1 MNHLLEAFKDLNKL
15 YEAKADQEAFINK
28 FGKDYFDLFNK
39 FKGRLQS
46 KNIST
51 DMTWH
56 VKHTSIE
63 DMKEILDNFNSQRAT
78 DDKGKSKLNRKK
90 IFEDSNF
97 IVWEILDWETA
108 MNMADGASWCIAGR
122 YHTNEP
128 KPSQAKQYFNDYL
141 QTTYSNYYYV
151 ISKSNNR
158 KWCICKRQQLITVEK
173 THRKEYPIDI
183 WTQEDRAIATRSKGR
198 GIEGLPTI
206 EEISYYVDDYDDFVG
221 KNKEYDPEKELV
233 EDFLGT
239 EAIYDESDGYWHSF
253 DGVCVVQ
260 VDPIEDVKGCW
271 LDTVRDWFENDEDT
285 YYKNFN
291 YDFCLDQ
298 NSIKTNLVYSA
309 LDNKIEEFGDDE
321 ISQMCCNDEYDS
333 LDDFL
338 DDESEVES
346 VIRSVIIDYI
356 WDNKTIQDDL
366 GDVDYIRDEI
376 RIRCHDFVDNLAN
389 QYNTTWLDV
398 AEEVLGQ
405 DYLIERF
412 NEWYEVLLYI
422 DFDAYWNNMTYDII
436 SEMYNYTDWQLS
448 NDGQLLATS
457 V

>member
-15 YEAKADQEAFINK
+15 YEAKADQEAFVNK

-56 VKHTSIE
+56 VKHTSVE
-63 DMKEILDNFNSQRAT
+63 DMKEILDNFNNQRAT

-141 QTTYSNYYYV
+141 ETTYSNYYYV

-158 KWCICKRQQLITVEK
+158 KWCICKRPNRSVFGGNKDT
-173 THRKEYPIDI
+173 IDI
-183 WTQEDRAIATRSKGR
+183 WTQEDRAIATRSKGQ

-206 EEISYYVDDYDDFVG
+206 EEISYYVDDYDDFVD
-221 KNKEYDPEKELV
+221 KNKEVDPEKELA
-233 EDFLGT
+233 EDLLGT
-239 EAIYDESDGYWHSF
+239 EAIYDESDGYWHSL
-253 DGVCVVQ
+253 DGVSEAQ
-260 VDPIEDVKGCW
+260 VDTIENVKGWW
-271 LDTVRDWFENDEDT
+271 LDTVRDCFENADED
-285 YYKNFN
+285 YYMKFN

-321 ISQMCCNDEYDS
+321 ISQMCCNDAYDV

-338 DDESEVES
+338 DDELGVER
-346 VIRSVIIDYI
+346 VIRSVIIDSI
-356 WDNKTIQDDL
+356 WDNRTIQDDL

-376 RIRCHDFVDNLAN
+376 RIKCHDFVDNLAN
-389 QYNTTWLDV
+389 QYNTTWLTV

-412 NEWYEVLLYI
+412 NSWYEVSLYI

-436 SEMYNYTDWQLS
+436 SEMYAYTDWQLS
-448 NDGQLLATS
+448 NDGQLLAYL